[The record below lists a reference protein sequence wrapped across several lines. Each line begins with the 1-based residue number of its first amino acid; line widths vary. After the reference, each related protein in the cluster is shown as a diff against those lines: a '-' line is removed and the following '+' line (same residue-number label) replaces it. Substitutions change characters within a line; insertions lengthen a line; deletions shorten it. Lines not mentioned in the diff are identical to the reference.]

1 MKIFKEGND
10 EILCLNF
17 KIQVLSFME
26 LSFHY
31 SLIDF
36 LRESIFSTG
45 LEWSDFIRMNFDIF
59 EKITTT

>member
-1 MKIFKEGND
+1 MKIFKEGNG
-10 EILCLNF
+10 EILCLSF
-17 KIQVLSFME
+17 KTLALSFLE
-26 LSFHY
+26 LSFHC